1 MQVLK
6 DTTDII
12 GKMATPEM
20 TTKLVDPPDDDLID
34 EPNASRIPKQYHI
47 VKTFPIFPK
56 DYADQGY
63 RCYNKD
69 GLWNVVIWPS
79 NNPDSREDVIHLSDA
94 VRLMLDEIQGDMSTY
109 TEQTNTQ
116 DVQKSKAAAAQLMQ
130 LFDRRTT
137 LLKVALDELTRQVSK
152 HCAERGTLLA
162 FLVDNF
168 LSAFKE
174 IPNQYNN
181 ALRVMKKEIDQLK
194 VSLDA
199 KNMELESQGK
209 DLNERIQ
216 LMVIERRME
225 KEWHAQLEEQI
236 KRWKTQIDNYKL
248 KAQEQVKMERDMLE
262 QQIENMR
269 SIVRDLRL
277 ENDGLKT
284 QTQFQ
289 RNELLKSEKRYADL
303 EQQLQSMNKKN
314 EKLQMQISKQQNGGT
329 ITTRSDH
336 NDGNE
341 EDANE
346 EDQQYSTL
354 ADGSKL
360 KQLLIEFPS
369 QRQLQQMST
378 KDITSVSFN
387 LFETMYNANTDMAL
401 DDFYATRLLLT
412 EDTPQIAADTA
423 RCYLESMR
431 QTCQQFNLSQLV
443 LDFMER
449 KVNVS
454 LFNVFLSLFGFFRAQ
469 PFQGNMN
476 LDPQTDVPSVPLSL
490 AWNLTTTMF
499 TSPLGEATVKE
510 INDEIKAVAAEE
522 RGKEPVISIVY
533 VFETV
538 LKKCAEF
545 YSKKCTDAQNNFTR
559 AYSRYQRAILQK
571 LPGADTTLP
580 RMDWRT
586 FRDFM
591 KQVRPELTIQKL
603 EEMFME
609 GTKFSDSIASVT
621 SDAFDTLCV
630 SRQVYV
636 NKIKVP
642 GSGKRLRYVPP
653 DMLSIIETAWRSSL
667 RTSVKK
673 AITELGKNEQS
684 QGIVASLR
692 LIDQKLED
700 SLRNQA
706 AGPFCVQML
715 YEAAT
720 IISNEAV
727 NIAASLPMEKCLRIM
742 EKAINV
748 LNLDDG
754 K

>member
-591 KQVRPELTIQKL
+591 KQVRPELTIQEL

>member
-1 MQVLK
+1 
-6 DTTDII
+6 
-12 GKMATPEM
+12 
-20 TTKLVDPPDDDLID
+20 
-34 EPNASRIPKQYHI
+34 
-47 VKTFPIFPK
+47 
-56 DYADQGY
+56 
-63 RCYNKD
+63 
-69 GLWNVVIWPS
+69 
-79 NNPDSREDVIHLSDA
+79 
-94 VRLMLDEIQGDMSTY
+94 
-109 TEQTNTQ
+109 
-116 DVQKSKAAAAQLMQ
+116 
-130 LFDRRTT
+130 
-137 LLKVALDELTRQVSK
+137 
-152 HCAERGTLLA
+152 
-162 FLVDNF
+162 
-168 LSAFKE
+168 
-174 IPNQYNN
+174 
-181 ALRVMKKEIDQLK
+181 
-194 VSLDA
+194 
-199 KNMELESQGK
+199 
-209 DLNERIQ
+209 
-216 LMVIERRME
+216 
-225 KEWHAQLEEQI
+225 
-236 KRWKTQIDNYKL
+236 
-248 KAQEQVKMERDMLE
+248 
-262 QQIENMR
+262 
-269 SIVRDLRL
+269 
-277 ENDGLKT
+277 
-284 QTQFQ
+284 
-289 RNELLKSEKRYADL
+289 
-303 EQQLQSMNKKN
+303 
-314 EKLQMQISKQQNGGT
+314 
-329 ITTRSDH
+329 
-336 NDGNE
+336 
-341 EDANE
+341 
-346 EDQQYSTL
+346 
-354 ADGSKL
+354 
-360 KQLLIEFPS
+360 
-369 QRQLQQMST
+369 
-378 KDITSVSFN
+378 
-387 LFETMYNANTDMAL
+387 MYNANTDMAL

-591 KQVRPELTIQKL
+591 KQVRPELTIQEL

>member
-1 MQVLK
+1 MQSLK
-6 DTTDII
+6 DTTEII
-12 GKMATPEM
+12 GKVVAPEM
-20 TTKLVDPPDDDLID
+20 TTKLVDPPDDDFND
-34 EPNASRIPKQYHI
+34 GPNASRIPKQYHI

-79 NNPDSREDVIHLSDA
+79 NNPDSREDVEHLSDA

-130 LFDRRTT
+130 LFDRRST
-137 LLKVALDELTRQVSK
+137 LLKVALDEITRQVSK

-162 FLVDNF
+162 FLIDNL

-225 KEWHAQLEEQI
+225 KEWHSQLEEQI

-248 KAQEQVKMERDMLE
+248 KAQEQVKMEREMLE

-336 NDGNE
+336 NDAE
-341 EDANE
+341 EDYNE
-346 EDQQYSTL
+346 DDQQYSNL

-360 KQLLIEFPS
+360 KQLLVEFPS
-369 QRQLQQMST
+369 QRQMPLLST
-378 KDITSVSFN
+378 KDITSVTFN
-387 LFETMYNANTDMAL
+387 LFENMYNANTDMPL

-431 QTCQQFNLSQLV
+431 QTSANFPLAQLT

-449 KVNVS
+449 KVNNS
-454 LFNVFLSLFGFFRAQ
+454 LFNVFLSLFGFYRAQ
-469 PFQGNMN
+469 PFQGNIT

-499 TSPLGEATVKE
+499 TAPLGEATVKE
-510 INDEIKAVAAEE
+510 INDEVKAVAAEE
-522 RGKEPVISIVY
+522 RGKEPIISIIY

-538 LKKCAEF
+538 LKKCTEF

-591 KQVRPELTIQKL
+591 KQVRPELTIPEL

-636 NKIKVP
+636 NRIKVP

-684 QGIVASLR
+684 AGIVTSLR

-720 IISNEAV
+720 IIANEAV